1 MWQPLCCPPPSWR
14 MFQHSHISQSSLVS
28 KNYGRT
34 HHSGRTFWEDMHA
47 PCDVIFF
54 LVCFD
59 GTVPASFHQ
68 SPASASPSDS
78 SLVLADSGAN
88 LVHLYILLNHGEN
101 PRCGLSLPKIK
112 SLWKLDLW
120 IKAASLVLKSTLIA
134 VSKFNVHGD
143 FMDFFYGISGNFMG
157 KTCRFHG

>member
-1 MWQPLCCPPPSWR
+1 MWQPLCCPPPSRR
-14 MFQHSHISQSSLVS
+14 MLQHSQISQGSLVS

-54 LVCFD
+54 LACFD
-59 GTVPASFHQ
+59 DTVPASFHQ
-68 SPASASPSDS
+68 CPASASPSDS

-88 LVHLYILLNHGEN
+88 LVHLYILQNHGEN
-101 PRCGLSLPKIK
+101 PRCGLSPPKIE
-112 SLWKLDLW
+112 SLWKIDLW
-120 IKAASLVLKSTLIA
+120 IKFASLMLKSTLIV

-143 FMDFFYGISGNFMG
+143 FMGFSWDF
-157 KTCRFHG
+157 REFHG